1 LDSETKYQADTF
13 KGQIDIYFPPLVQR
27 APTSFSTNLTDLE
40 SVDFRVKPTKKLH
53 EHLLIDGDTVNVFK
67 LVVEDVDKLL
77 KYEQKKAAMYVIH
90 SQNSQFADTRW
101 RRSALGIA
109 TLGREVLASLKALYG
124 RDEFFSKA
132 EEAEIFEAK
141 NAVLRT
147 LGVRY
152 LTDRCIDYQP
162 RVWNQIL

>member
-1 LDSETKYQADTF
+1 MNT
-13 KGQIDIYFPPLVQR
+13 R
-27 APTSFSTNLTDLE
+27 
-40 SVDFRVKPTKKLH
+40 
-53 EHLLIDGDTVNVFK
+53 
-67 LVVEDVDKLL
+67 
-77 KYEQKKAAMYVIH
+77 AAMYVIH
-90 SQNSQFADTRW
+90 SQGSQFADTRW

-124 RDEFFSKA
+124 KDEFFSKA

-152 LTDRCIDYQP
+152 LSDRCIDSQP